1 MEVSDNGLKLIK
13 KYEGCRLTAYKPVA
27 GEKYW
32 TIGWG
37 HYGPDVTEGMHI
49 TQAEADRLLEEDV
62 KAYANE
68 VEKTCKYLN
77 LNQNEFDALV
87 SFTYNCGAGNLQRL
101 TANKTRTKEEI
112 AEHITAYTKGAGGVE
127 LAGLVKRRQAE
138 KDLFLT
144 PYIDNSEKFDYLGIT
159 RFQKAGYK
167 GEGVTIVSRESLS
180 THGAKIID
188 VIKQVAP
195 EANILYKLN
204 YQNGGL
210 NNIDVYTTSYFQSSD
225 TLDRSKAASKEMAE
239 HDVFLCCAVGNEGE
253 DGITHLATQS
263 WWTSIG
269 ACNLVNGKPI
279 RMYYSSVS
287 EELDFMSMTNLDTT
301 TGTFTGTSCA
311 TPVFASMVALAQN
324 FFMKKAGRKLTNK
337 EMLNFIKDN
346 SIDLG
351 EGGKDEYYGNGLF
364 VLPDPETIE
373 INRYMEEKEEMIRY
387 QTIDEL
393 PEYAKPTITKLVE
406 KEILK
411 GNEKGLDLN
420 ETMVR
425 MLVILDR
432 AKVFD

>member
-1 MEVSDNGLKLIK
+1 MFWNRNYD
-13 KYEGCRLTAYKPVA
+13 
-27 GEKYW
+27 
-32 TIGWG
+32 
-37 HYGPDVTEGMHI
+37 
-49 TQAEADRLLEEDV
+49 LL
-62 KAYANE
+62 
-68 VEKTCKYLN
+68 
-77 LNQNEFDALV
+77 
-87 SFTYNCGAGNLQRL
+87 YN
-101 TANKTRTKEEI
+101 I
-112 AEHITAYTKGAGGVE
+112 Y
-127 LAGLVKRRQAE
+127 
-138 KDLFLT
+138 
-144 PYIDNSEKFDYLGIT
+144 
-159 RFQKAGYK
+159 
-167 GEGVTIVSRESLS
+167 
-180 THGAKIID
+180 
-188 VIKQVAP
+188 
-195 EANILYKLN
+195 ILYKLN